1 MESANCRNCGNS
13 LFHNARFCPRC
24 GVATAEEPPS
34 AFGSSTP
41 HSETYQPPEANQQPY
56 YQQPSYQPPYQQAPY
71 QQPVYQQPVYQQPS
85 SPQPYFAQTPGVAPA
100 MYYPE
105 PKDKSVAVLLAVF
118 LGCWTWVY
126 TYKKD
131 AWKFWLCLGLNLTVF
146 NPLWTMFILLLPNI
160 GLWIWAIVDVAARQ
174 DQFYRN
180 YPNS

>member
-1 MESANCRNCGNS
+1 MDSASCRNCGNS
-13 LFHNARFCPRC
+13 LFPNARFCPRC
-24 GVATAEEPPS
+24 GVATADGPPS
-34 AFGSSTP
+34 AIGTSTS
-41 HSETYQPPEANQQPY
+41 HAESYQAPEANQQNYYQPTYQPPY
-56 YQQPSYQPPYQQAPY
+56 QQTPYQQPIYQQPSYQPPNT
-71 QQPVYQQPVYQQPS
+71 
-85 SPQPYFAQTPGVAPA
+85 PQPYYPHSPGAAPA
-100 MYYPE
+100 MYYVE

-146 NPLWTMFILLLPNI
+146 NPLWTVFILLLPNI
-160 GLWIWAIVDVAARQ
+160 GLWIWSIVDAAARQ

>member
-1 MESANCRNCGNS
+1 MGSTNCRNCGNQ
-13 LFHNARFCPRC
+13 LIQGARFCPRC
-24 GVATAEEPPS
+24 GVATAEGPPS
-34 AFGSSTP
+34 ALGTTP
-41 HSETYQPPEANQQPY
+41 AESYQTPQPNQQQDYFQQPYQPPPYQQQAAYQPPM
-56 YQQPSYQPPYQQAPY
+56 YQQPSYQPGA
-71 QQPVYQQPVYQQPS
+71 
-85 SPQPYFAQTPGVAPA
+85 PQPYFPQGQGVAPA

-131 AWKFWLCLGLNLTVF
+131 AWKFWLCLGLHLTVF
-146 NPLWTMFILLLPNI
+146 NPIWTVFILLLPNI
-160 GLWIWAIVDVAARQ
+160 GLQFWSIIDAAAKD